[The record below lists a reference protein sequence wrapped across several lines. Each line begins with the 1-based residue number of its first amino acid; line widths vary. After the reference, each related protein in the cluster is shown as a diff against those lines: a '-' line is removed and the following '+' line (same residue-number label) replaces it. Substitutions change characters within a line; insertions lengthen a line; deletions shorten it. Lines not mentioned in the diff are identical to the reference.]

1 MLDAAQ
7 HQSFFSRRANGNII
21 GVESSLGW
29 HSEDRGVFMI
39 NQDYKQSES
48 LKREIQEF
56 ELSVLAGE
64 KDDKYEQLKDLHMD
78 VLADMGGNGDVK
90 LPAND

>member
-1 MLDAAQ
+1 MLDAALP
-7 HQSFFSRRANGNII
+7 QSFFSRKADGKII

-39 NQDYKQSES
+39 NQDYKQSEE
-48 LKREIQEF
+48 LKREMQEF

-64 KDDKYEQLKDLHMD
+64 QDDKRDDVKDLHMD
-78 VLADMGGNGDVK
+78 VLADVG
-90 LPAND
+90 LP